1 MSTTRPAIKATMGST
16 TYWVTT
22 MTAAEL
28 SSGVRVANETE
39 SWVVDDPTQRR
50 QRELK
55 ANRIHKELAPYLQ
68 NHPHRFWGSIIVLVE
83 PGSAKFEP
91 IDKFPELEAYKKP
104 TKQLGYLTLND
115 EHPIALDGQHRIA
128 AIQMVIQGSREFRTS
143 KKALEL
149 EPGGFSRDVPDDE
162 MCVLIVEH
170 ETDEKTRTIFNKVN
184 RHAKPTSRSDN
195 IIMDEDDGN
204 AIVARMLLDAD
215 RGSPLALPKRK
226 PNGEI
231 EPAIVNWETNTLGQN
246 SKALTT
252 LSAVYDTVCDIL
264 EDAGGFT
271 DFPVKGKDSDPV
283 RPDDDRLEE
292 AYEIVL
298 KWWEAIMRIDV
309 FAEAVSRGLEGIA
322 GQDGDRANRH
332 HRQALLLKP
341 VGLMAVV
348 QGMVFARRRS
358 IESGIELS
366 VQEAVRRVNQ
376 LDFSYPS
383 SENMWRGTVIK
394 EDGGMVSRKEKK
406 KLAAELVAYLIGAD
420 YMSREEKDHLADDW
434 NRARGKDLKI
444 DIATISEDDEESL
457 NLVPE
462 DLPSPLSV

>member
-1 MSTTRPAIKATMGST
+1 MPTTRAAIQATMGST
-16 TYWVTT
+16 TYWIAS
-22 MTAAEL
+22 MTAQEL
-28 SSGVRVANETE
+28 AGAVRVAMETDT
-39 SWVVDDPTQRR
+39 WVKDDPTQRR

-55 ANRIHKELAPYLQ
+55 PNRIQKELAPYLQ

-83 PGSAKFEP
+83 PGSAVFEP
-91 IDKFPELEAYKKP
+91 LEEFSDLFEAYKKSAE
-104 TKQLGYLTLND
+104 KLGFLTLND
-115 EHPIALDGQHRIA
+115 DKPIALDGQHRIA
-128 AIQMVIQGSREFRTS
+128 AIQMVIHGKRN
-143 KKALEL
+143 KLEL
-149 EPGGFSRDVPDDE
+149 EPGRFTRDVPGDE

-204 AIVARMLLDAD
+204 AIVARFLLDTE
-215 RGSPLALPKRK
+215 RESPLAARFD
-226 PNGEI
+226 NGKS
-231 EPAIVNWETNTLGQN
+231 AIVNWETNTLGQN
-246 SKALTT
+246 SKSLTT

-264 EDAGGFT
+264 EDAGGFE

-332 HRQALLLKP
+332 HQQALLLKP